1 ARLYQN
7 QHQPQ
12 LADAEFRRSLAIVES
27 ARSSLLHE
35 ELRLPFLSNAAH
47 LYDDYLSFLI
57 HQGQQ
62 EKALRV
68 ADYSRAQT
76 LLEGLGVPSGR
87 TMTTAATRNPQDVA
101 RNLGGSILFYWLG
114 RSESY
119 LWAVTPSHVAI
130 FSLPPQAQILT
141 LVSRYRR
148 TLIGLADPLTSES
161 AG

>member
-1 ARLYQN
+1 DLADAEKYSDEALQLSRATKDRPDELYALLIQGKILTRRGDLERSTKLFREVGSDSHSDTSLQWEAHNELPRLYHN
-7 QHQPQ
+7 QDQPQ
-12 LADAEFRRSLAIVES
+12 LADAEFRRSLAIVQS

-57 HQGQQ
+57 HQGKQ

-87 TMTTAATRNPQDVA
+87 T
-101 RNLGGSILFYWLG
+101 I
-114 RSESY
+114 
-119 LWAVTPSHVAI
+119 
-130 FSLPPQAQILT
+130 
-141 LVSRYRR
+141 
-148 TLIGLADPLTSES
+148 
-161 AG
+161 